1 MSYLEEYCKK
11 VMSGEI
17 VACEKLKLLCEKLLN
32 DLYNPG
38 EYHFDLSI
46 AERHI
51 KFIETFCKVPSGKI
65 GAPLKLELFQK
76 AQLEAVFGFVDDN
89 GTRKYNEVLIFEGRK
104 NGKTS
109 MLAAILIDMLLNDK
123 EGAPQCVTA
132 ATMLEQAKLSFNAA
146 HKMVRQ
152 SPALSKLIRKRV
164 SDLYFDKNMGT
175 IRALAN
181 NTNSLDGLDLHCCV
195 IDELSAIKNRD
206 TYDLLKQAMGARRQP
221 ILFCITT
228 NGFVRDGIFDAQ
240 YEYAKNV
247 LEGKVNDEHFL
258 PFVYELDDIE
268 EWDKEECW
276 EKANPGLGTIKS
288 KDYLKQMVE
297 KAKDDPTF
305 KPTVLVKDF
314 NLVQSEESA
323 YFRFEDIDVSEKSD
337 ISFDYCIGGF
347 DAADSIDLNAAVAV
361 CRKPTSD
368 KIIVRSMFWLPEE
381 QAERNGRIERDYVP
395 YRQWASEG
403 FLRLCPGNKCDKR
416 IFLDW
421 FLELRET
428 EDLYPMFIGYDPWHI
443 SDDLL
448 AQFKMEFGQKV
459 MIPIRQGPYSMSE
472 PMKDIKAEFQSG
484 NIIYQNNPILKWNLM
499 NLHAKRDVNNNIQPV
514 KGASPLKR
522 IDGAVALLMAYKVLR
537 DNLETYLSYEE

>member
-337 ISFDYCIGGF
+337 ISFD
-347 DAADSIDLNAAVAV
+347 
-361 CRKPTSD
+361 
-368 KIIVRSMFWLPEE
+368 
-381 QAERNGRIERDYVP
+381 
-395 YRQWASEG
+395 
-403 FLRLCPGNKCDKR
+403 
-416 IFLDW
+416 
-421 FLELRET
+421 
-428 EDLYPMFIGYDPWHI
+428 
-443 SDDLL
+443 
-448 AQFKMEFGQKV
+448 
-459 MIPIRQGPYSMSE
+459 
-472 PMKDIKAEFQSG
+472 
-484 NIIYQNNPILKWNLM
+484 
-499 NLHAKRDVNNNIQPV
+499 
-514 KGASPLKR
+514 
-522 IDGAVALLMAYKVLR
+522 
-537 DNLETYLSYEE
+537 